1 MTTSNSSPSP
11 PRLLLVRGRNHLL
24 DLLFP
29 PRCGGCGARGTW
41 FCAACLAQI
50 APLVAPLCGRCG
62 RPLAAGVRDASLC
75 RSCRAGELRALD
87 WARAAYP
94 FAGPLREAIHRFKY
108 GQERARAAHLGLLL
122 CPLLAALPPTVV
134 NAAPRVV
141 PVPLAAARQR
151 ERGYNQSEE
160 LARVLARS
168 SDLPLD
174 RRLVRVRATR
184 PQVGL
189 ARPARH
195 QNVRAAFRWEGTPL
209 RGAPFLLVDDV
220 LTTGATADECAATLK
235 AAGVGWV
242 GLLTVARATER
253 PGGQEG

>member
-1 MTTSNSSPSP
+1 MTTSKSSPRS
-11 PRLLLVRGRNHLL
+11 LKQALARGHSHLL

-29 PRCGGCGARGTW
+29 PRCGGCAARG
-41 FCAACLAQI
+41 ACLAQL

-62 RPLAAGVRDASLC
+62 RPLPAAARDRSLC
-75 RSCRAGELRALD
+75 RPCRVDGFRALD

-94 FAGPLREAIHRFKY
+94 FAGPLRETIHRFKY
-108 GQERARAAHLGLLL
+108 GEERARAAQLGLLL
-122 CPLLAALPPTVV
+122 RPLLAELPPAV
-134 NAAPRVV
+134 ADRPPRVI
-141 PVPLAAARQR
+141 PVPLAAARRR
-151 ERGYNQSEE
+151 ERGYDQSEE
-160 LARVLARS
+160 LARVLAEA

-195 QNVRAAFRWEGTPL
+195 QNVRAAFRWQGASL
-209 RGAPFLLVDDV
+209 RGESFLLIDDV

-235 AAGVGWV
+235 SAGAGLV
-242 GLLTVARATER
+242 GLLTVARATEH
-253 PGGQEG
+253 PGDEER

>member
-11 PRLLLVRGRNHLL
+11 PRRLLARGRSLFL

-29 PRCGGCGARGTW
+29 PRCGGCGARGAW
-41 FCAACLAQI
+41 LCATCLAQI
-50 APLVAPLCGRCG
+50 APLAAPLCGRCG
-62 RPLAAGVRDASLC
+62 RPLAAGARAAALC

-94 FAGPLREAIHRFKY
+94 FVGPLREAIHRFKY
-108 GQERARAAHLGLLL
+108 GQERARAAQLGLLL
-122 CPLLAALPPTVV
+122 HPLLAALPPTVA
-134 NAAPRVV
+134 NAVPRVV
-141 PVPLAAARQR
+141 PVPLAAARRR
-151 ERGYNQSEE
+151 ERGYNQAEE
-160 LARVLARS
+160 LARVLAGS

-174 RRLVRVRATR
+174 RQLVRVRATR

-195 QNVRAAFRWEGTPL
+195 QNVRDAFRWQGMPL
-209 RGAPFLLVDDV
+209 HGEPFLLVDDV

-235 AAGVGWV
+235 AAGAGWV

-253 PGGQEG
+253 PIDGGG